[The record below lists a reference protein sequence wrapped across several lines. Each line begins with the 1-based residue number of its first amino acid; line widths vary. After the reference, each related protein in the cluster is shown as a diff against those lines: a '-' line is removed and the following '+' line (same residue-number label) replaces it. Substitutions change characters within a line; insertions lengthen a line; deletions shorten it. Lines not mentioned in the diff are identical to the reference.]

1 MSIAEKLKR
10 IYFDSV
16 YNRIYDSMTAQLN
29 RYRKLQSI
37 CVSKL
42 ELRDGDKVLCAGVGT
57 GNEILHILQTKRNV
71 EIFGVDYSRIALE
84 KAYKKALRF
93 GSEIKVL
100 IMDVRHLEFAAASFD
115 KVLCLHVMDFV
126 EDSRQV
132 TNEIFRVLRDGGQF
146 VITYPSAKE
155 GLKLGCNLVKDMV
168 RTNLRSGRHRVKV
181 IVDIVV
187 QVLMGFVYLPL
198 VFRPKKRFYSCC
210 ELQAMI
216 AQLTNGG
223 FQIEEDPVYQDFIV
237 YGRKSTK
244 GGGTDA
250 F

>member
-1 MSIAEKLKR
+1 
-10 IYFDSV
+10 
-16 YNRIYDSMTAQLN
+16 
-29 RYRKLQSI
+29 LQAT

-42 ELRDGDKVLCAGVGT
+42 ELTDHDKVLCVGVGT
-57 GNEILHILQTKRNV
+57 GNEVLHILRANRNV
-71 EIFGVDYSRIALE
+71 SVVGVDYSETALQR
-84 KAYKKALRF
+84 AYAKALAS
-93 GSEIKVL
+93 GKEIEVL
-100 IMDVRHLEFAAASFD
+100 NVDARHLEFASGSFD

-126 EDSRQV
+126 EDNRQV
-132 TNEIFRVLRDGGQF
+132 TSEIFRVLKEEGQF

-155 GLKLGCNLVKDMV
+155 GLKLGCNILRDVV
-168 RTNLRSGRHRVKV
+168 RTNLASSKHRIKV
-181 IVDIVV
+181 IARIVA
-187 QVLMGFVYLPL
+187 QVLMSFVYLPL

-223 FQIEEDPVYQDFIV
+223 FQIEEDPIYQDFIV

-244 GGGTDA
+244 GGETGA